1 MQNAT
6 ISLYVTLLPP
16 NSHSEPACPRHAGT
30 ANISQQGF
38 ARITTE
44 PRRIYAAALRFSGRA
59 FSSEAIILLNQ
70 FNTADSSSSSVLVR

>member
-38 ARITTE
+38 CE
-44 PRRIYAAALRFSGRA
+44 DHNRA
-59 FSSEAIILLNQ
+59 KANLCCRLAIFRTRLL
-70 FNTADSSSSSVLVR
+70 